1 MLRIKWIFV
10 YALFSGLLTGFIFFF
25 CVPKTQ
31 PGIIIVKH
39 KNASFIFTL
48 SESSLLGLKYTSHKH
63 SIGSYR
69 ASTFMMRTENCF
81 FARASLVLTMF
92 GGRC

>member
-1 MLRIKWIFV
+1 MIYARIKWIFV
-10 YALFSGLLTGFIFFF
+10 YALFSGLLTRFIFF
-25 CVPKTQ
+25 CVLKTQ

-69 ASTFMMRTENCF
+69 ASTFMMRTKKLF
-81 FARASLVLTMF
+81 FCACKF
-92 GGRC
+92 GVDDVW